1 MASATR
7 QHLRDLVGVTGNE
20 RLTTV
25 AGLALIPLLGAEAL
39 TVLALGALLTV
50 HLFVGLWLVPP
61 LVVKMGST
69 GYRFMSYYTGRPEY
83 AEAGPPRLAPRL
95 LAPILVIAT
104 IALMASGVVMWAL
117 APPAAEPWLLIHK
130 VSFQVWWISL
140 LAHLL
145 LHLGHIRRDTV
156 SDLVRRESGYLTRSG
171 LVGAAVLLGLIVAGA
186 LLWTGPIWP
195 SGVAG

>member
-1 MASATR
+1 MASAPR
-7 QHLRDLVGVTGNE
+7 QHLQDLVGVTGNE
-20 RLTTV
+20 RLTTL

-39 TVLALGALLTV
+39 TVLGLGVLLTV
-50 HLFVGLWLVPP
+50 HLFLGLWLLLP
-61 LVVKMGST
+61 LAVKMGST
-69 GYRFMSYYTGRPEY
+69 GYRFASYYGRRPAY
-83 AEAGPPRLAPRL
+83 TEAGPPRLPSRL
-95 LAPILVIAT
+95 LAPILVAAT
-104 IALMASGVVMWAL
+104 IGLMGSGVVMWAL
-117 APPAAEPWLLIHK
+117 GVPASEPWLLVHK